1 MVEPVKN
8 ARQNF
13 LLKYLVMTKYSR
25 SLHGIRVKKMCVCF
39 PLSFLWFKSY
49 YNMTFSNTFIVN
61 LLQELSHIHWRL
73 LEGCLDLDSFLE
85 MERDLVGCEWRF
97 TTRTE

>member
-8 ARQNF
+8 GRNNF
-13 LLKYLVMTKYSR
+13 L
-25 SLHGIRVKKMCVCF
+25 IREFGDDEVFSKSPWHKGEKMFLRF

-49 YNMTFSNTFIVN
+49 YNMIFSNTFIVN

-73 LEGCLDLDSFLE
+73 LEGCLDLDSFLRWNE
-85 MERDLVGCEWRF
+85 VLWGVSGDL
-97 TTRTE
+97 RTPAE